1 MTTPLY
7 YSPGYHIWTYST
19 PVLTVAA
26 SPLLS
31 PWFNTEGYTDVLPV
45 YKFTGGTSV
54 ITFDGSFDGVNV
66 DSDLTTAYGTITSG
80 TSVPTMSPYF
90 RVRVV
95 QTIADNTVTKIF
107 LKSRA

>member
-19 PVLTVAA
+19 PVLTTAA

-31 PWFNTEGYTDVLPV
+31 PWFNTEGYSSILPI
-45 YKFTGGTSV
+45 YKFTGGTTV
-54 ITFDGSFDGVNV
+54 ITFDGSFDGSTV
-66 DSDLTTAYGTITSG
+66 DNDLTGLYGTITSG
-80 TSVPTMSPYF
+80 TAVPTSSPWF

-95 QTIADNTVTKIF
+95 QTIADNTVTKIY

>member
-7 YSPGYHIWTYST
+7 WAPGYHIWQYTA
-19 PVLTVAA
+19 PVLTTAA

-31 PWFNTEGYTDVLPV
+31 PWFATEGYTSVLPV

-54 ITFDGSFDGVNV
+54 ITFDGSFDGSTV
-66 DSDLTTAYGTITSG
+66 DADMTALFGTITSG
-80 TSVPTMSPYF
+80 TAVTVCAPYF